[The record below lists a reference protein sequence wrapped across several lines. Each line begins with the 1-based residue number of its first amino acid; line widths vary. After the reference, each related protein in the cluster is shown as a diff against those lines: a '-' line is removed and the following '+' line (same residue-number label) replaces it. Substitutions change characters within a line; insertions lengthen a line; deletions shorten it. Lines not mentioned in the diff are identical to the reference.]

1 MVRNWF
7 IIGSVLLV
15 AGILLL
21 ARVWPNALW
30 SLAVVGP
37 LVLLG
42 IRDSLQRRHTVLRNF
57 PVIGHLRYFLEMV
70 RPEIQQYFVENNIDA
85 FPIER
90 EFRSI
95 VYQRAKGEL
104 ETRPFGTQRDVY
116 RVGYEWA
123 SHSVAAQP
131 AAAEPPRVRIGSG
144 DCSQPYS
151 ASILN
156 ISALSFGAI
165 SKNAVRALNR
175 GASKGGFSHN
185 TGEGGI
191 SSYHLE
197 SGGDLVWQIGTGY
210 FGCRTPEGEFDASR
224 FREQA
229 RRESVRMIEL
239 KLSQGAKPGH
249 GGVLPGVKVSREV
262 AAIRG
267 IRAGETV
274 ISPPGHTV
282 FATPIGLLEFVARLR
297 DLSGGK
303 PVGFKL
309 CIGRR
314 SDFFAIC
321 KAMLETKITPDFI
334 TVDGGEGGSG
344 AAPLEFSNSLGMPA
358 RDAWLFVHSA
368 LRGVALRDSIRIV
381 ASGKILTGFHI
392 IRALALGADLCASG
406 RGMML
411 ALGCIQSLRC
421 NTNHCPTGVTTQKP
435 SLVYGLDVADK
446 SERVYRYHRETV
458 QSALELLGAM
468 GLERLEDV
476 RPHHIFRRVDDL
488 RVRHFGE
495 LYDFLEPGQLI
506 DNRDVPEGMRDEWRM
521 SRPDRWTHQ
530 AEYGQHGG
538 ESVRQEESADRHEW
552 AVD

>member
-1 MVRNWF
+1 MVRHWF
-7 IIGSVLLV
+7 YIGSVL
-15 AGILLL
+15 I
-21 ARVWPNALW
+21 
-30 SLAVVGP
+30 LAVVLLLSLLWPAALWWLIAVVP

-42 IRDSLQRRHTVLRNF
+42 LHDSLQQRHTVLRNF
-57 PVIGHLRYFLEMV
+57 PVIGHGRYFMEMV
-70 RPEIQQYFVENNIDA
+70 RPEIQQYFIENNIDA

-104 ETRPFGTQRDVY
+104 ETRPYGTQRDVY

-123 SHSVAAQP
+123 SHSVAARP
-131 AAAEPPRVRIGSG
+131 APGDVPRVLIGG
-144 DCSQPYS
+144 TDCSQPYS

-156 ISALSFGAI
+156 ISAMSFGAL
-165 SKNAVRALNR
+165 SKNAVTALNR
-175 GASKGGFSHN
+175 GAKKGGFAHN

-197 SGGDLVWQIGTGY
+197 AGGDLIWQIGTGY
-210 FGCRTPEGEFDASR
+210 FGCRTPDGEFDANR
-224 FREQA
+224 FQEQA
-229 RRESVRMIEL
+229 RQENVRMIEL

-249 GGVLPGVKVSREV
+249 GGVLPGVKVSHEI

-267 IRAGETV
+267 ITAGETIV
-274 ISPPGHTV
+274 SPPGHST
-282 FATPIGLLEFVARLR
+282 FSTPVGLLEFIARLR
-297 DLSGGK
+297 ALADGK

-309 CIGRR
+309 CVGRR

-334 TVDGGEGGSG
+334 TVDGGEGGTG
-344 AAPLEFSNSLGMPA
+344 AAPLEFTNSLGMPA

-368 LRGVALRDSIRIV
+368 LLGVGLRDSIRVI

-392 IRALALGADLCASG
+392 IRAFALGADLCNSA

-421 NTNHCPTGVTTQKP
+421 NTNHCPTGVTTQNP
-435 SLVYGLDVADK
+435 ALVYGLDVTDK
-446 SERVYRYHRETV
+446 SERVYRFHRETV
-458 QSALELLGAM
+458 RGTLELLGAM
-468 GLERLEDV
+468 GLDRLDQI
-476 RPHHIFRRVDDL
+476 RPHHIFRRIDDL

-506 DNRDVPEGMRDEWRM
+506 DNRNIPEGMREEWDLC
-521 SRPDRWTHQ
+521 RPDRWTLQ
-530 AEYGQHGG
+530 PEQGQHGG
-538 ESVRQEESADRHEW
+538 ESARQDENTDS
-552 AVD
+552 